1 MSPKRRRRQVL
12 TEAEAHERLQALIDA
27 GTVDIPPWMQQ
38 IIVANATTPD
48 PVHVIVNMP
57 YQHPMRGR

>member
-12 TEAEAHERLQALIDA
+12 TEAEARERLQALIDA
-27 GTVDIPPWMQQ
+27 GTVDIPPWMQE
-38 IIVANATTPD
+38 IVIANATAPRY
-48 PVHVIVNMP
+48 PRFIVNMP